1 MHSTRTPL
9 GSILVRACR
18 YFIQHTTASQE
29 LSRSARLVNMAL
41 KEAETISYSYTVN
54 EYQIM
59 HRQKNKI
66 GGGDYSVDYANSE
79 KWRSLSKADKM
90 KRIFKAIDE
99 KNKEIKRSNSGR

>member
-41 KEAETISYSYTVN
+41 KEAETISYSYTVK
-54 EYQIM
+54 EYQII
-59 HRQKNKI
+59 HRQKI

-79 KWRSLSKADKM
+79 KWRSLSKVDKM

-99 KNKEIKRSNSGR
+99 KNKEIKRSKSGR